1 MGMLKILVIEDNEDN
16 REILRHQ
23 LSRLGYDVVEA
34 LDGLEGLKRAE
45 EANPDMMVVD
55 IMLPGGMDGREVVR
69 KLRANSKTKETP
81 ILAVT
86 VLYQKDE
93 VQSCLDAGCNDV
105 LSRPI
110 TLPQLKEKLDKLSH
124 LVAQR
129 K

>member
-1 MGMLKILVIEDNEDN
+1 MLKVLVIEDNEDN
-16 REILRHQ
+16 LEILRHQ
-23 LSRLGYDVVEA
+23 LGRLGYEVVEA
-34 LDGLEGLKRAE
+34 TDGLQGLKRAQE
-45 EANPDMMVVD
+45 ENPDMMIVD

-69 KLRANSKTKETP
+69 KLRADSKTKETP

-86 VLYQKDE
+86 VLFQKDE

-124 LVAQR
+124 LVAQQ

>member
-1 MGMLKILVIEDNEDN
+1 MLKILVIEDNEDN

-23 LSRLGYDVVEA
+23 LSRLGYEAVEA
-34 LDGLEGLKRAE
+34 ADGLEGLKRAE
-45 EANPDMMVVD
+45 EETPDMMIVD

-69 KLRANSKTKETP
+69 RLRANSKTQATP

-86 VLYQKDE
+86 VLFQKDE

-110 TLPQLKEKLDKLSH
+110 TIQQLKDKMDKL
-124 LVAQR
+124 LPLAGR
-129 K
+129 

>member
-1 MGMLKILVIEDNEDN
+1 MLKILVIEDNEDN

-23 LSRLGYDVVEA
+23 LGRLGYEVVEA
-34 LDGLEGLKRAE
+34 TDGLQGLKRAQE
-45 EANPDMMVVD
+45 ENPDMMIVD
-55 IMLPGGMDGREVVR
+55 IMLPGGIDGREVVR
-69 KLRANSKTKETP
+69 KLRADSKTKETP

-86 VLYQKDE
+86 VLFQKDE

-124 LVAQR
+124 LVAQQ